1 MDAVMSIDSSQI
13 AESYRQEIDQQIE
26 KIISRHK
33 NNRYEINCLVFE
45 SVTALTASENASE
58 ELASQGIIKRLWGGI
73 TGKNN
78 KLQEEIRKNQM
89 LAQYAS
95 QQTLQKLAEQNL
107 MSFELIAAVNN
118 KLNSSLAEVETEIN
132 NIYGTLVTFFKKTK
146 SDIVQLENRVERLEK
161 NVRLLNWQNSIEY
174 QMYNGVEYCDLDDV
188 EKIICLV
195 RDFYD
200 LTQGKWTTSD
210 LLLLKTAMSTIDL
223 SPRKDICYRT
233 FINRVA
239 SDPQLL
245 SKLFDG
251 MSLKGIAKFPEYVA
265 ISAGIEKRKLLAAD
279 EKYMVESTVGLLN
292 RNGCN
297 VSADVVSDQ
306 ILETYEYKQAQ
317 FNVDGVVNCYDF
329 ILELLY
335 NLMQVQEIQYTYTLD
350 EKMRRAEMLF
360 SVYDTENLIPLLNE
374 LIDHGDAK
382 AKYMLALLYETGC
395 DGLERDD
402 KKCQELL
409 DESIE
414 EGYVPAITR
423 KMIPLGHDFN
433 KKIEPLWKENSLK
446 LQQMAD
452 EGDMFAAEEYAR
464 SYLKF
469 SFMGLGENNYGM
481 AIEMFKK
488 APLVLSYYGL
498 AIRYENGQ
506 GVEKD
511 YATSLNY
518 YEKAAQMHYN
528 LAEYAAGLAYQN
540 GQGCDIN
547 KEKAFKYYK
556 LAEKHG
562 SYDAI
567 NQVGWCL
574 TNNFGTENDYD
585 RAFAKFQKGEQKGL
599 NACVANLGWCYRFGH
614 GVPQDY
620 KTAIEKFK
628 NAIELDENDAYS
640 FRCLADLY
648 YNGQGVPVNKEEA
661 KKLYQKAADL
671 GDEDAKK
678 SLQEKF

>member
-1 MDAVMSIDSSQI
+1 MDAVMNIDSSQI
-13 AESYRQEIDQQIE
+13 AEDYRQEIDQQIE

-78 KLQEEIRKNQM
+78 KLQEEIRRNQM

-118 KLNSSLAEVETEIN
+118 KLNSSLVEVETEIN
-132 NIYGTLVTFFKKTK
+132 TIYGTLVTFFKKTR
-146 SDIVQLENRVERLEK
+146 SDIIQLENRVERLEK

-210 LLLLKTAMSTIDL
+210 LLLLKAAMSSIDL
-223 SPRKDICYRT
+223 SPRKDICYRP

-251 MSLKGIAKFPEYVA
+251 MSLKGIEKFPEYVA
-265 ISAGIEKRKLLAAD
+265 ISAGIEKRSLLAAD
-279 EKYMVESTVGLLN
+279 EKYLVESTVGLLN
-292 RNGCN
+292 RNGCE

-306 ILETYEYKQAQ
+306 IVETYEYRQAR

-350 EKMRRAEMLF
+350 EKMRQAEVLF
-360 SVYDTENLIPLLNE
+360 SVYDAANLIPLLNE
-374 LIDHGDAK
+374 LADHGSAK

-409 DESIE
+409 DESME

-423 KMIPLGHDFN
+423 KMMPLCLSTN
-433 KKIEPLWKENSLK
+433 NEIEPLWKENYLE

-464 SYLKF
+464 SCINLSYLKC
-469 SFMGLGENNYGM
+469 GENDYET
-481 AIEMFKK
+481 AIKMFKK

-498 AIRYENGQ
+498 AKRYNNGQ

-511 YATSLNY
+511 FATSLNY
-518 YEKAAQMHYN
+518 YEKAAQMQYN
-528 LAEYAAGLAYQN
+528 PAEYEAGRAYQN
-540 GQGCDIN
+540 GWGCDIN
-547 KEKAFKYYK
+547 KEKAFKYYVS
-556 LAEKHG
+556 AEKHG
-562 SYDAI
+562 NYDAI
-567 NQVGWCL
+567 NQVAWCL
-574 TNNFGTENDYD
+574 TNNFGTGNDYA
-585 RAFAKFQKGEQKGL
+585 RAFALYQKGEQKGI
-599 NACVANLGWCYRFGH
+599 AVCVSNLGWCYRFGN
-614 GVPQDY
+614 GVQQDY

-628 NAIELDENDAYS
+628 SAIELNEKGAYS
-640 FRCLADLY
+640 YRCLADLY
-648 YNGQGVPVNKEEA
+648 YNGQGVPVNREEA

-678 SLQEKF
+678 SLREKF